1 MNIKENNDFI
11 FKQFIDLA
19 KSLALILGNQH
30 EVIVHNFTDLQ
41 KSVVFVSGNLTN
53 REIGSSIT
61 EFLLKKIRR
70 GETKENIENLKLK
83 MKNGL
88 ILRSSTIFIH
98 NENGDTIGSLGIN
111 INLTNIIEMNSILN
125 SYLIN
130 ENDEEHEEKIMGTIK
145 DIFEK
150 IIKKHIKDFEKPVSH
165 MSREEKTRI
174 IKKLDHAGVF
184 LVKGGIERI
193 AYELN
198 ISRYTVYNYLNS
210 VENNADI

>member
-30 EVIVHNFTDLQ
+30 EVIVHNFSDLQ

-130 ENDEEHEEKIMGTIK
+130 ENDEEHEEKLMGTIN